1 MKFIDDAKLK
11 FGVWNRERKERAE
24 EKRAQRRAMEYGFD
38 RTPARIRFAVQLATY
53 GVIGFLLLWITQ
65 MTGVLQLDLA
75 LDWAV
80 DRPLALDWD
89 LQLDLN
95 ILPLIVLA
103 IVSFAIVFWS
113 KAWVSLFASTPWRE
127 WFSKWGS
134 LVLGIGGSLAI
145 IMGGFEVNQHTREE
159 DYRGALVQEQ
169 GAQQSRA
176 AIQSQ
181 IDQITA
187 DLNTAMN
194 NRNAYLAQAASVGA
208 MGGDW
213 RASYVEQA
221 RRTNDPRLP
230 MLERAQ
236 GAADAAADMVS
247 RRNALRTQLAE
258 ATPVAATA
266 ATVEMSDPVSQ
277 FIGSIGAWR
286 IVVLV
291 LVGDLI
297 LLLGNYFA
305 DKAEERRRYATS
317 VQASGWADEGHR
329 IEDLRAE
336 EPIVPQPMKPAR
348 EVVTDA
354 ETGEEL
360 VKVKP
365 REYWRKRKGKVQKLD
380 IQPEIPPDE
389 TGVAIDGG
397 KRTAVTIGGEMEL
410 PEARVPEAASEEEQ
424 GGHGDEQVSGPDVT
438 GGEANERGETDDQR
452 RAEQESSDE
461 AINGALE
468 QPDLSQADEPA
479 VDALEMELATADD
492 ASDEAIEPAPMI
504 DAEPEQVSEGGDDEE
519 VSENAEP
526 DHHEPQERTEPET
539 NPNRMIAAE

>member
-1 MKFIDDAKLK
+1 MKFVDDAKLK

-24 EKRAQRRAMEYGFD
+24 EKKAQRRVMEYGFD

-134 LVLGIGGSLAI
+134 LVLGIGGSMAI
-145 IMGGFEVNQHTREE
+145 VMGGFEVNQHTREE
-159 DYRGALVQEQ
+159 DFRGALVQEQ
-169 GAQQSRA
+169 SAEQGRAQLQAQLTAIDQRLAGMRNQETVGTYA
-176 AIQSQ
+176 AI
-181 IDQITA
+181 
-187 DLNTAMN
+187 
-194 NRNAYLAQAASVGA
+194 AASVGA
-208 MGGDW
+208 TAYDENYLSDEALA
-213 RASYVEQA
+213 RTDPA
-221 RRTNDPRLP
+221 RRDLVR
-230 MLERAQ
+230 RAR
-236 GAADAAADMVS
+236 GAAVAADTLEAQ
-247 RRNALRTQLAE
+247 RLQLAGQLAV
-258 ATPVAATA
+258 ATPAAATA

-329 IEDLRAE
+329 IEDLRE
-336 EPIVPQPMKPAR
+336 QEPIAR
-348 EVVTDA
+348 EPMTPQREAVFDA

-360 VKVKP
+360 TPV
-365 REYWRKRKGKVQKLD
+365 RATWRKKPKKKGERGQM
-380 IQPEIPPDE
+380 E
-389 TGVAIDGG
+389 TAADAPLTERNSTTDGG
-397 KRTAVTIGGEMEL
+397 NRTAVTLGGAMELDSAATSGGESAPGHETH
-410 PEARVPEAASEEEQ
+410 EATGNAEPNDGEQLNASQDNSPVFESDGQTEPSDPILSQ
-424 GGHGDEQVSGPDVT
+424 Q
-438 GGEANERGETDDQR
+438 
-452 RAEQESSDE
+452 EQED
-461 AINGALE
+461 I
-468 QPDLSQADEPA
+468 
-479 VDALEMELATADD
+479 DAELAAES
-492 ASDEAIEPAPMI
+492 AAIEPAPENEQHGESEQAASE
-504 DAEPEQVSEGGDDEE
+504 AESET
-519 VSENAEP
+519 
-526 DHHEPQERTEPET
+526 DHHKEPREPLT
-539 NPNRMIAAE
+539 DPSRLIAAE